1 MNINFKNPESK
12 EINVVVNVGNGLVVE
27 AGRKVALYLGSERSF
42 IVVVLIGVVV
52 GIVGLL
58 VPLFGI
64 PVTVQAAVLSV
75 GYHRWEQRKVKD
87 FPIAFSAAR

>member
-75 GYHRWEQRKVKD
+75 GVSSVGAAEGERLSHRILRG
-87 FPIAFSAAR
+87 